1 MRVVLVNRW
10 HAADEPGA
18 QIEADPLRRELAHGL
33 AARGHEVH
41 VVQELPVSARVEDG
55 RVCWH
60 FVPPAR
66 ITRAARA
73 ALTFAGRDD
82 AVTKVPAPHLVTAT
96 ASLRADIV
104 HSFDLASYSLL
115 GALGRDTR
123 RRGAALIAHFHG
135 GAPARLAALRRTERA
150 AFANVSRFFF
160 TTREHA
166 APWRQ
171 TGALNDDRRVT
182 EVYETSTI
190 FCPGDRAEA
199 RAHTGLRGAPALLH
213 LGRLDAV
220 KDPLTTLAALR
231 AVLPSLPAAHLTFA
245 WMEGSMEAEVRA
257 AAADLPVT
265 FLGRVS
271 RDQTELLLRAADV
284 FVQASTREVCGRA
297 ALEAFATGT
306 PSVLSDIPSFRRM
319 TEQGTLGH
327 LFPVGDSAAMASAL
341 VAVRQVDSRAKV
353 RGHFERVLSFDALAD
368 VVSGVYAELRA
379 VAPAYFVRSPGASR
393 PTVRTYSS

>member
-10 HAADEPGA
+10 HAADEPGP
-18 QIEADPLRRELAHGL
+18 QIEADPLRRELAQGL

-41 VVQELPVSARVEDG
+41 VVQELPVAARVEDG
-55 RVCWH
+55 PVCWH

-82 AVTKVPAPHLVTAT
+82 AATKVSAPHLASAT

-104 HSFDLASYSLL
+104 HSFDLASYSLVA
-115 GALGRDTR
+115 ALGRDTR

-135 GAPARLAALRRTERA
+135 GAPARLAALRTTERA

-160 TTREHA
+160 TTRQHA
-166 APWRQ
+166 VPWRK
-171 TGALNDDRRVT
+171 TGALVDDPRVT
-182 EVYETSTI
+182 EVYETSST

-199 RAHTGLRGAPALLH
+199 RARTGLRGAPALLH

-220 KDPLTTLAALR
+220 KDPLTTLAAFR
-231 AVLPSLPAAHLTFA
+231 SILPTHPKAHLTFA
-245 WMEGSMEAEVRA
+245 WTAGSMEAEVRA

-271 RDQTELLLRAADV
+271 RETTESLLRAADV
-284 FVQASTREVCGRA
+284 FVQASTREVCGQA

-327 LFPVGDSAAMASAL
+327 LFPVGDATAMASAL
-341 VAVRQVDSRAKV
+341 VAVRDTDSRAAV
-353 RGHFERVLSFDALAD
+353 RRHFDSALSFDALAD
-368 VVSGVYAELRA
+368 VVSGVYAELTPNGRL
-379 VAPAYFVRSPGASR
+379 VRP
-393 PTVRTYSS
+393 